1 MCKYATLNKRGMT
14 QWLTC
19 NIDGEFCGFQ
29 RVCHETK
36 SIINTTTY
44 VMCPKPSQG
53 ETIIDAIEELIAVE
67 RTQYQS
73 QPKSKKKK
81 YKKEGK

>member
-1 MCKYATLNKRGMT
+1 MCEYATLNKRGMT

-44 VMCPKPSQG
+44 VMCPKLSRGQL
-53 ETIIDAIEELIAVE
+53 IIDAIEEV
-67 RTQYQS
+67 RTIEKT

-81 YKKEGK
+81 YKKGEK